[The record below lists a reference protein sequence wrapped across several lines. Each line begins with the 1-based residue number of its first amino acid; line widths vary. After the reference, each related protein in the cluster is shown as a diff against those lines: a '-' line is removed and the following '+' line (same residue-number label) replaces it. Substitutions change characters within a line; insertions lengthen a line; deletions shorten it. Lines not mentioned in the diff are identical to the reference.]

1 MTPTLSYEGR
11 SFLIYGGILAISI
24 ALIIL
29 IGLLSDY
36 LFRKIKLPGLIG
48 MLLTG
53 MLMGPYVF
61 NMIDPALMALSSDF
75 RMIALII
82 ILLRA
87 GLATKRDTLNRI
99 GKTVVLTGIVPGFFE
114 GLMIMLIA
122 PYFLNIGYLE
132 SAILGFIIAAVSP
145 AVIVPMMVSL
155 IESKNRDRKEIPTLL
170 LASSSLDNVSAVVIF
185 SGLIGIY
192 EGKSPNILMKLAEIP
207 FSIISGIILGILIGF
222 LLYMVFMRYKPR
234 ATKMGMIVIGAA
246 ILLTWL
252 ENTLKPFVFVS
263 SLSGVIAIG
272 FILLE
277 KSETVAHKVSQK
289 LGKIWVFA
297 EILLFVLIGAQ
308 VNVSVVLDAGIAGAL
323 IIFFGL
329 IARSIGV
336 YLSLMRTE
344 LDIKEKL
351 FCIVSYIPKASVQAA
366 IGAVPLATG
375 IKSGETILAI
385 AVLSILFTVP
395 LGVIAMNA
403 VGEKVFQR

>member
-1 MTPTLSYEGR
+1 M
-11 SFLIYGGILAISI
+11 AISI

-29 IGLLSDY
+29 VGLLSDY

-53 MLMGPYVF
+53 MLMGPYAF
-61 NMIDPALMALSSDF
+61 NMIDPALMTLSSDF
-75 RMIALII
+75 RMIALIV

-87 GLATKRDTLNRI
+87 GLATKKDTLNRI
-99 GKTVVLTGIVPGFFE
+99 GKTVALTGIVPGLFE
-114 GLMIMLIA
+114 GLVIMLIA

-132 SAILGFIIAAVSP
+132 SAILGFILAAVSP
-145 AVIVPMMVSL
+145 AVIVPIMVSL
-155 IESKNRDRKEIPTLL
+155 IESKKGDRKGIPTLL

-192 EGKSPNILMKLAEIP
+192 EGKSPNILIKLAEIP
-207 FSIISGIILGILIGF
+207 LSIISGIILGILIGF
-222 LLYMVFMRYKPR
+222 ILYRVFMKYNPR
-234 ATKMGMIVIGAA
+234 ATKMGMIVIGVA
-246 ILLTWL
+246 ILLTWF
-252 ENTLKPFVFVS
+252 ENALKPFVFVS

-277 KSETVAHKVSQK
+277 KSEPIAHKVSQK

-308 VNVSVVLDAGIAGAL
+308 VNVSVALDAGIAGAL

-329 IARSIGV
+329 IARSLGV
-336 YLSLMRTE
+336 YLSLMRTKF
-344 LDIKEKL
+344 DIKEKL
-351 FCIVSYIPKASVQAA
+351 FCIVAYIPKASVQAA
-366 IGAVPLATG
+366 VGAVPLAIG
-375 IKSGETILAI
+375 IKSGETMLAI
-385 AVLSILFTVP
+385 AVLSILFTAP

-403 VGEKVFQR
+403 FGEKVLQK

>member
-1 MTPTLSYEGR
+1 M
-11 SFLIYGGILAISI
+11 AISI

-87 GLATKRDTLNRI
+87 GLATKRDMLNRI

-155 IESKNRDRKEIPTLL
+155 IESKKRDRKGIPTLL

-222 LLYMVFMRYKPR
+222 LLYRVFMRYKPR

-366 IGAVPLATG
+366 IGAVPLAIG
-375 IKSGETILAI
+375 IKSGETMLAI

>member
-1 MTPTLSYEGR
+1 
-11 SFLIYGGILAISI
+11 LAINI

-36 LFRKIKLPGLIG
+36 LFRRIKLPGLIG

-53 MLMGPYVF
+53 MLMGPYAF
-61 NMIDPALMALSSDF
+61 NKIEPALMTLSSDF

-99 GKTVVLTGIVPGFFE
+99 GKTVVLTGIMPGLFE

-155 IESKNRDRKEIPTLL
+155 IETKKGDRKGIPTLL

-185 SGLIGIY
+185 SGLLGIY

-207 FSIISGIILGILIGF
+207 FSIISGIVFGIFIGF
-222 LLYMVFMRYKPR
+222 LLYRVFMRYKPR

-246 ILLTWL
+246 ILLTWF

-277 KSETVAHKVSQK
+277 KSETVAHKVAQK

-308 VNVSVVLDAGIAGAL
+308 VNVSVALDAGIAGAL
-323 IIFFGL
+323 IIFSGL

-351 FCIVSYIPKASVQAA
+351 FCIVSCIPKASVQAA
-366 IGAVPLATG
+366 IGAVPLAVG
-375 IKSGETILAI
+375 IKSGETMLAI
-385 AVLSILFTVP
+385 AVLSILSTAP

>member
-1 MTPTLSYEGR
+1 M
-11 SFLIYGGILAISI
+11 AISI

-29 IGLLSDY
+29 VGLLSDY

-61 NMIDPALMALSSDF
+61 NMIDPALMTLSSDF

-99 GKTVVLTGIVPGFFE
+99 GKTVVLTGIVPGLFE

-155 IESKNRDRKEIPTLL
+155 IESQKGDRKGIPTLL

-222 LLYMVFMRYKPR
+222 LLYRVFMRYKPR

-246 ILLTWL
+246 ILLTWF
-252 ENTLKPFVFVS
+252 ENPLKPFVFVS
-263 SLSGVIAIG
+263 SLSGIIAIG

-308 VNVSVVLDAGIAGAL
+308 VNVSVALDAGIAGAL

-366 IGAVPLATG
+366 IGAVPFAIG
-375 IKSGETILAI
+375 IKSGETMLAI
-385 AVLSILFTVP
+385 AVLSILFTAP

-403 VGEKVFQR
+403 VGEKVLGKQEQRH

>member
-1 MTPTLSYEGR
+1 V
-11 SFLIYGGILAISI
+11 AISI

-29 IGLLSDY
+29 VGLLSDY

-61 NMIDPALMALSSDF
+61 NMIDPALMTLSSDF

-99 GKTVVLTGIVPGFFE
+99 GKTVILTGIVPGLFE

-155 IESKNRDRKEIPTLL
+155 IESKKGDRKGIPTLL

-192 EGKSPNILMKLAEIP
+192 EGKSLNILMKLAEIP

-222 LLYMVFMRYKPR
+222 LLYRVFMRYKPR

-246 ILLTWL
+246 ILLTWF

-263 SLSGVIAIG
+263 SLSGIIAIG

-308 VNVSVVLDAGIAGAL
+308 VNVSVALDAGIAGAL

-366 IGAVPLATG
+366 IGAVPLSIG
-375 IKSGETILAI
+375 VNGGEIILAI
-385 AVLSILFTVP
+385 AVLSILFTAP
-395 LGVIAMNA
+395 IGGMAMNV
-403 VGEKVFQR
+403 VGEKVLGKQEQRH

>member
-1 MTPTLSYEGR
+1 M
-11 SFLIYGGILAISI
+11 AINI

-36 LFRKIKLPGLIG
+36 LFRRIKLPGLIG

-53 MLMGPYVF
+53 MLMGPYAF
-61 NMIDPALMALSSDF
+61 NKIEPALMTLSSDF

-99 GKTVVLTGIVPGFFE
+99 GKTVVLTGIMPGLFE

-155 IESKNRDRKEIPTLL
+155 IETKKGDRKGIPTLL

-185 SGLIGIY
+185 SGLLGIY

-207 FSIISGIILGILIGF
+207 FSIISGIVFGIFIGF
-222 LLYMVFMRYKPR
+222 LLYRVFMRYKPR

-246 ILLTWL
+246 ILLTWF

-277 KSETVAHKVSQK
+277 KSETVAHKVAQK

-297 EILLFVLIGAQ
+297 EILLFF
-308 VNVSVVLDAGIAGAL
+308 S
-323 IIFFGL
+323 
-329 IARSIGV
+329 
-336 YLSLMRTE
+336 
-344 LDIKEKL
+344 
-351 FCIVSYIPKASVQAA
+351 
-366 IGAVPLATG
+366 
-375 IKSGETILAI
+375 
-385 AVLSILFTVP
+385 
-395 LGVIAMNA
+395 
-403 VGEKVFQR
+403 

>member
-1 MTPTLSYEGR
+1 VTVS
-11 SFLIYGGILAISI
+11 LAW
-24 ALIIL
+24 IIL
-29 IGLLSDY
+29 LGLFSDY
-36 LFRKIKLPGLIG
+36 LFRKLRLPGLIG

-53 MLMGPYVF
+53 MLMGPYAF
-61 NMIDPALMALSSDF
+61 NMIDPALMTLSSDF
-75 RMIALII
+75 RMTALIV

-87 GLATKRDTLNRI
+87 GLATRKDTLNRI
-99 GKTVVLTGIVPGFFE
+99 GKTVALTGIVPGLFE
-114 GLMIMLIA
+114 GLVIMLIA

-155 IESKNRDRKEIPTLL
+155 IESKKGDRKGIPTLL

-192 EGKSPNILMKLAEIP
+192 EGKSRNILIKLAEIP
-207 FSIISGIILGILIGF
+207 FSIVSGIILGILIGF
-222 LLYMVFMRYKPR
+222 ILYRVFLKYNPR

-246 ILLTWL
+246 ILLTWF
-252 ENTLKPFVFVS
+252 ENALKPFVFVS
-263 SLSGVIAIG
+263 SISGVIAIG

-277 KSETVAHKVSQK
+277 KSEPIAHKVSQK

-308 VNVSVVLDAGIAGAL
+308 VNVSVALDAGIAGAL

-329 IARSIGV
+329 IARSLGV
-336 YLSLMRTE
+336 YLSLMHTE
-344 LDIKEKL
+344 LDNKEKV
-351 FCIVSYIPKASVQAA
+351 FCIVSCIPKASVQAA
-366 IGAVPLATG
+366 VGAVPLAIG
-375 IKSGETILAI
+375 IKSGETMLAI
-385 AVLSILFTVP
+385 AVLSILFTAP

-403 VGEKVFQR
+403 LGEKVLQK

>member
-1 MTPTLSYEGR
+1 MTVS
-11 SFLIYGGILAISI
+11 LAW
-24 ALIIL
+24 IIL
-29 IGLLSDY
+29 LGLFSDY
-36 LFRKIKLPGLIG
+36 LFRKLRLPGLIG

-53 MLMGPYVF
+53 MLMGPYAF
-61 NMIDPALMALSSDF
+61 NMIDPALMTLSSDF
-75 RMIALII
+75 RMTALIV

-87 GLATKRDTLNRI
+87 GLATRKDTLNRI
-99 GKTVVLTGIVPGFFE
+99 GKTVALTGIVPGLFE
-114 GLMIMLIA
+114 GLVIMLIA

-155 IESKNRDRKEIPTLL
+155 IESKKGDRKGIPTLL

-192 EGKSPNILMKLAEIP
+192 EGKSRNILIKLAEIP
-207 FSIISGIILGILIGF
+207 FSIVSGIILGILIGF
-222 LLYMVFMRYKPR
+222 ILYRVFLKYNPR

-246 ILLTWL
+246 ILLTWF
-252 ENTLKPFVFVS
+252 ENALKPFVFVS
-263 SLSGVIAIG
+263 SISGVIAIG

-277 KSETVAHKVSQK
+277 KSEPIAHKVSQK

-308 VNVSVVLDAGIAGAL
+308 VNVSVALDAGIAGAL

-329 IARSIGV
+329 IARSLGV
-336 YLSLMRTE
+336 YLSLMHTE
-344 LDIKEKL
+344 LDNKEKV
-351 FCIVSYIPKASVQAA
+351 FCIVSCIPKASVQAA
-366 IGAVPLATG
+366 VGAVPLAIG
-375 IKSGETILAI
+375 IKSGETMLAI
-385 AVLSILFTVP
+385 AVLSILFTAP

-403 VGEKVFQR
+403 LGEKVLQK